1 VNLMGNVGDS
11 MEMGWLGGDRD
22 VVVIHESSF
31 NSLKMFLLNGG
42 MGRYS
47 RVLKLFNVGS
57 IILSVGEPCSAGSN
71 EWRVV
76 STK

>member
-1 VNLMGNVGDS
+1 MNLMGSVGDS

-22 VVVIHESSF
+22 VVVIYESSF
-31 NSLKMFLLNGG
+31 NSLKMFLLNGR

-47 RVLKLFNVGS
+47 RILKLFNVGS
-57 IILSVGEPCSAGSN
+57 IILSVGEPCPAGCN

-76 STK
+76 